1 MPLTEEDI
9 ASGTYLD
16 RASILLGGDD
26 DVKTAVKPFA
36 LIVLNQPVTD
46 LDMLDRVWSNAAVK
60 ICADGGTNRLYGALD
75 ESTRAKYK
83 PDFIA
88 GDLDSLRP
96 EIRKYYETELG
107 VPVYYSPDQDSTD
120 FGKCLLKLGELYPGE
135 RFPVVALGGTG
146 GRVDQ
151 EFHSIHT
158 LFVHERGE
166 DEEDT
171 NVRSDKKQ
179 REITLLSDDSLTF
192 LAGPGTQTI
201 HTPRTVLGPTCGI
214 IPVAGP
220 TVISTKGFTW
230 DVSDW
235 ATSLGTQV
243 STSNA
248 LEADAVVIKSDK
260 TVLFTLEIR
269 R

>member
-1 MPLTEEDI
+1 MPLTEEEI
-9 ASGTYLD
+9 GSATYID
-16 RASILLGGDD
+16 RASILLPPGDNVT
-26 DVKTAVKPFA
+26 VKTFA
-36 LIVLNQPVTD
+36 LIVLNQPITD

-60 ICADGGTNRLYGALD
+60 ICADGGTNRLFAALD
-75 ESTRAKYK
+75 ESTRSKYK

-88 GDLDSLRP
+88 GDLDSLNP
-96 EIRKYYETELG
+96 DIRVYYEKELG
-107 VPVYYSPDQDSTD
+107 VPVYHSPDQDSTD

-158 LFVHERGE
+158 LFVHERE
-166 DEEDT
+166 AKEEDT
-171 NVRSDKKQ
+171 ADKKK

-192 LAGPGTQTI
+192 LVGPGTQKI
-201 HTPRTVLGPTCGI
+201 YTPRTVLGPTCGI
-214 IPVAGP
+214 IPVSGP
-220 TVISTKGFTW
+220 TIISTHGFTW
-230 DVSDW
+230 DIEDW
-235 ATSLGTQV
+235 PTSFGTQV

-248 LEADAVVIKSDK
+248 MEADEVVIKSDQ

>member
-9 ASGTYLD
+9 RSATYLD
-16 RASILLGGDD
+16 RASILLPAGDQ
-26 DVKTAVKPFA
+26 KKEMKPFA
-36 LIVLNQPVTD
+36 LIVLNQPITD
-46 LDMLDRVWSNAAVK
+46 LDMLDRVWRNAAVK
-60 ICADGGTNRLYGALD
+60 ICADGGTNRLYAALD

-88 GDLDSLRP
+88 GDLDSLKP
-96 EIRKYYETELG
+96 EVRTYYETELG
-107 VPVYYSPDQDSTD
+107 VPVFYSPDQDSTD
-120 FGKCLLKLGELYPGE
+120 FGKCLLQLGELYPGE
-135 RFPVVALGGTG
+135 RFAVVALGGTG

-158 LFVHERGE
+158 LFVHEREAKE
-166 DEEDT
+166 DDT
-171 NVRSDKKQ
+171 ADKKK
-179 REITLLSDDSLTF
+179 REITLVSDDSLTF
-192 LAGPGTQTI
+192 LAGPGTTTI
-201 HTPRTVLGPTCGI
+201 FTPRSVLGPTCGI
-214 IPVAGP
+214 LPVAGP
-220 TVISTKGFTW
+220 TVISTRGFKW
-230 DVSDW
+230 DIQDW

-248 LEADAVVIKSDK
+248 LEADEVVLKSDR